1 MTQFDISKDINSFL
15 AACTPEKRRAGFRAQ
30 VTSVAVKET
39 KTGKTYHEAE
49 FADASGTVKMKCW
62 DNGPSA
68 GWCAAVAEMMG
79 RQSQCPTPNAQRP
92 TSNEGAASPVVC
104 VEVTGAF
111 SKGDFGVESNDWVVR
126 ALSDAERAEF
136 FLGSAE
142 VRAKQARDW
151 RDITEIVD
159 SMQDRHF
166 RVLCQAFLRDRGPEF
181 RRAAAAR
188 GNHHARPGGLVEHV
202 AGMMRAALSLASC
215 YDLTLSGHDPS
226 LGTEG
231 MIPMVVNRD
240 LLIAGVLLHDCGKL
254 VENQY
259 VEDSF
264 EMPFT
269 ARAELLG
276 HIAIGCGL
284 VAWHWNQCEKGE
296 REEIACDG
304 LKVPPAA
311 ARAFRPW
318 PKDKLLHLRHLI
330 LSHHGTL
337 EWGSPVVP
345 KTYEATLLH
354 FVDNIDAK
362 MEMMRGAREKE
373 REIAPGVVGK
383 AWPIG
388 VTVVTPK
395 WDVTGE

>member
-1 MTQFDISKDINSFL
+1 MMQFDISKDLNSFL

-30 VTSVAVKET
+30 VTSVAVKQT

-49 FADASGTVKMKCW
+49 FSDATGAVKMKCW

-68 GWCAAVAEMMG
+68 GWCAATAALLSVSPQICGGIAE
-79 RQSQCPTPNAQRP
+79 PNA
-92 TSNEGAASPVVC
+92 ASLAEFATKVVLC

-111 SKGDFGVESNDWVVR
+111 SKGDFGVESNDWTVR

-166 RVLCQAFLRDRGPEF
+166 RVLCQAFLRDRGADF

-254 VENQY
+254 IENQY

-276 HIAIGCGL
+276 HIAIGFGL
-284 VAWHWNQCEKGE
+284 VAWIWSRCEHGE

-304 LKVPPAA
+304 LKVSPAA
-311 ARAFRPW
+311 ARVFQPW

-383 AWPIG
+383 VWPIG
-388 VTVVTPK
+388 VTVVTPH
-395 WDVTGE
+395 WED